1 MASKKSISRAAQNII
16 KGGAIDIKKALQDA
30 TKELDKLRKEN
41 LSLKQQ
47 IKDLSTSN
55 KKQRQKIKS
64 QAGQLQAAQT
74 KVQTLKKAVKIEKT
88 KRIKAQKAA
97 AGLRTPKSPK
107 PKSFIDNLSKKDR
120 RKFYQTT
127 LYVPQ
132 FARRLQEHYGGAWN
146 PQWTIDV
153 IRVLNQLDANLV
165 QELIVALDLEKLY
178 YESDQYYSD
187 IGISWEAE
195 YVYKTIMSYEGSDS
209 GQIL

>member
-16 KGGAIDIKKALQDA
+16 KGGAIDIKKALQEA
-30 TKELDKLRKEN
+30 NKKLDKLKKEN
-41 LSLKQQ
+41 ALLKQQ
-47 IKDLSTSN
+47 IKYLSTSN

-74 KVQTLKKAVKIEKT
+74 KVQTLKKAVRIEKT

-97 AGLRTPKSPK
+97 AGLKTPKSPK
-107 PKSFIDNLSKKDR
+107 PKSFIDNLSKEDR

-132 FARRLQEHYGGAWN
+132 FARRLQQHYGEKWK
-146 PQWTIDV
+146 QEWTIDV
-153 IRVLNQLDANLV
+153 IRVLNQLDPNLV
-165 QELIVALDLEKLY
+165 NELIVALDLEKVY

-187 IGISWEAE
+187 VGISWEAE
-195 YVYKTIMSYEGSDS
+195 YVYKTIMSYEG
-209 GQIL
+209 

>member
-97 AGLRTPKSPK
+97 AGLRTPKNPK
-107 PKSFIDNLSKKDR
+107 PKSFIDNLSKADR
-120 RKFYQTT
+120 RKLYQTT

-132 FARRLQEHYGGAWN
+132 FARRLQEHYGEAWKTE
-146 PQWTIDV
+146 WTMDV
-153 IRVLNQLDANLV
+153 IRVLNQLDPNLV
-165 QELIVALDLEKLY
+165 KELIVALDLEKVY
-178 YESDQYYSD
+178 YESDQYYAD
-187 IGISWEAE
+187 AGIGWEAE
-195 YVYKTIMSYEGSDS
+195 YVYKTIMSYEG
-209 GQIL
+209 